1 MFKSRRI
8 LRHRSL
14 IKNVRSY
21 VERHSQG
28 FLALDVVDEPAE
40 DPAGAD
46 EPRLLALPLLLLLLV
61 DDLLLLV
68 GVAAVVLRGQ
78 RLRRLDPDRGV
89 PLAGRQHRHRVQELV
104 DARQE
109 MLPLLGLVWKLKR
122 FILVVYLENQYLQGV
137 ASRVRPWL
145 G

>member
-1 MFKSRRI
+1 MFKWQR
-8 LRHRSL
+8 L
-14 IKNVRSY
+14 
-21 VERHSQG
+21 EPHSQW
-28 FLALDVVDEPAE
+28 FLALDVVDEPSE

-89 PLAGRQHRHRVQELV
+89 PLARRQHRHRVQELV
-104 DARQE
+104 DARQQ
-109 MLPLLGLVWKLKR
+109 MLPLLGLFRKLKR
-122 FILVVYLENQYLQGV
+122 CLLFRSILGVYLENQYLQGV

>member
-1 MFKSRRI
+1 MNCDDVQMDFKR
-8 LRHRSL
+8 L
-14 IKNVRSY
+14 
-21 VERHSQG
+21 EPHSQW
-28 FLALDVVDEPAE
+28 FFALDVVDEPSE

-104 DARQE
+104 DARQQ
-109 MLPLLGLVWKLKR
+109 MLPLLGLFRKLKR
-122 FILVVYLENQYLQGV
+122 CLLFRSILGVYLENQYLQGV